1 MIGKMDTIPIVMKMT
16 VELFDVDNK
25 KDANSGILLFFSMC
39 ALRRTFLTG
48 ESPQSAL
55 VVGRIQPRPRVSTVR
70 WNLKEGGGK
79 SLV

>member
-1 MIGKMDTIPIVMKMT
+1 MAKM
-16 VELFDVDNK
+16 LF
-25 KDANSGILLFFSMC
+25 SPLLVC

-55 VVGRIQPRPRVSTVR
+55 VVGRIQPRPRVSIVR

>member
-1 MIGKMDTIPIVMKMT
+1 M
-16 VELFDVDNK
+16 LFHSEQQRKTLGVP
-25 KDANSGILLFFSMC
+25 SEGFSMC
-39 ALRRTFLTG
+39 ALQRTFLTG

-55 VVGRIQPRPRVSTVR
+55 VVGRIQPRPRMSIAR

>member
-1 MIGKMDTIPIVMKMT
+1 MEQREKGKSEEVEDKYIIEKPFVDTGKG
-16 VELFDVDNK
+16 LF
-25 KDANSGILLFFSMC
+25 SC

-55 VVGRIQPRPRVSTVR
+55 VVGRIQPRPRVSIAR

>member
-1 MIGKMDTIPIVMKMT
+1 MVLGLILRNRSKNY
-16 VELFDVDNK
+16 LFYNEIK
-25 KDANSGILLFFSMC
+25 LFFLESSFILLC

-48 ESPQSAL
+48 ESLQSAL
-55 VVGRIQPRPRVSTVR
+55 AVGRIQPRPRVSIAR